1 MKLSKLLIIGLTC
14 TTLAACDLTEYPYTS
29 ITDEELTNNPNSV
42 EAVTLGNYSALK
54 RLEFNKGV
62 HQIGEYGSDNV
73 SMSGQS
79 TSHTFNLYNYQRIT
93 NNSYCS
99 YLWGICYK
107 TIVNCNKIISTS
119 EEGSSKE
126 LDHLIGENYF
136 IRALLYHQLAITFG
150 RPYHVASDTD
160 LAVPLKLTNNLD
172 EYPPRATVK
181 AVYEQVIKDLLKA
194 EQLMEGSG
202 IEKNACYGNQWVV
215 KGMLSR
221 VYLYMHDYEN
231 AEKYATDVIEHS
243 DKRLLTST
251 EYVTMNELVPESN
264 PEAMFAIRMIK
275 DDLNTLGAYS
285 VIGSQ
290 YAVIDG
296 QGYGEVYASLPLIQ
310 ALKRYP
316 SDIRMSFI
324 SPQYED
330 PDEEKG
336 QLYELMFVGENY
348 FYGNSLEPTRD
359 PLHRTYYRFQNVEKV
374 DDTHYKVIVDPNS
387 DPFELKET
395 LITVDADGYADNVEA
410 RQIYRKDG
418 QTAKAEWV
426 TYRMHA
432 QKKMRKRNDYPR
444 FYILKCQGQ
453 EKFGQLWSPMV
464 MRLSEMYLNRA
475 EARYYLG
482 NAEAVADLNIIK
494 QRALVPDY
502 SEQSDGELLDAILD
516 ERRKELFA
524 EAQRKYDL
532 LRNDKVIDRHYPGC
546 HDRGA
551 ESAVVQEIHST
562 DDCAVLYIPQGEI
575 DSYPIDLPQNP

>member
-1 MKLSKLLIIGLTC
+1 MKLSKLLIVSLTC
-14 TTLAACDLTEYPYTS
+14 STLAACDLTEYPYTS
-29 ITDEELTNNPNSV
+29 ITDEELSNNSNSV

-54 RLEFNKGV
+54 QLDFNKGA
-62 HQIGEYGSDNV
+62 HFIGEYGSDNV

-79 TSHTFNLYNYQRIT
+79 TSHALNLNNYQRIT
-93 NNSYCS
+93 DNSFCTG
-99 YLWGICYK
+99 LWNICYK
-107 TIVNCNKIISTS
+107 TIVNCNKIINTS
-119 EEGSSKE
+119 KEGLSKE

-136 IRALLYHQLAITFG
+136 IRAFLYHQLTITFG
-150 RPYHVASDTD
+150 RPYHVASDND
-160 LAVPLKLTNNLD
+160 LAVPLKLTANLD

-181 AVYEQVIKDLLKA
+181 VVYEQVVKDLLKA
-194 EQLMEGSG
+194 EKLMEDSG
-202 IEKNACYGNQWVV
+202 VEKNACYGNLWAV

-221 VYLYMHDYEN
+221 VYLYMHDYKK
-231 AEKYATDVIEHS
+231 AEKYASDVIDHS
-243 DKRLLTST
+243 GKRLLTST
-251 EYVTMNELVPESN
+251 EYTIMNELVPESN
-264 PEAMFAIRMIK
+264 PEAIFAIRMIK
-275 DDLNTLGAYS
+275 DDLNTLGAYA
-285 VIGSQ
+285 VIGSM
-290 YAVIDG
+290 YATIDG
-296 QGYGEVYASLPLIQ
+296 IGWGEVYASLPLIQ
-310 ALKRYP
+310 SLRKYP
-316 SDIRMSFI
+316 TDIRMSFI

-395 LITVDADGYADNVEA
+395 LITVNADGYADNVKA

-426 TYRMHA
+426 NYRMYV
-432 QKKMRKRNDYPR
+432 QKKMRKRNDYPK

-453 EKFGQLWSPMV
+453 EKFGQLWSPMLI
-464 MRLSEMYLNRA
+464 RLSEMYLNRA
-475 EARYYLG
+475 EARYYQG
-482 NAEAVADLNIIK
+482 NVEAVTDLNVIK
-494 QRALVPDY
+494 QRALIPNY

-516 ERRKELFA
+516 ERRKEFFA

-551 ESAVVQEIHST
+551 ESAVVLEIHST
-562 DDCAVLYIPQGEI
+562 DNCAVLYIPQSEI
-575 DSYPIDLPQNP
+575 DSYPIEIPQNP